1 MHQVSSACCQL
12 PVTPADSEISSNWL
26 FNWAIGYATP
36 YMVDSGKGNANL
48 QSKGEAAMLRLPL
61 AQS

>member
-1 MHQVSSACCQL
+1 
-12 PVTPADSEISSNWL
+12 VTPADSEISSNWL